1 MAYFYF
7 FDRPYFD
14 EMYNCSFYNVDDIP
28 RTERRS
34 TLQGILLLVVA
45 ILDFACLVCTGPL
58 SGWFVL
64 NGVVYC
70 TNPNFIYLLG
80 AVGTGSW
87 YAASTTGFILAM
99 NRCIVMLDPELSRRM
114 FDGRKAYAWLIPPT
128 IYWILTAL
136 FTKPCLFS
144 SIYMGWFF
152 DPHIGYF
159 ADPLA
164 KYHNWPHTIH
174 NFCFLAALVSVYVG
188 FGILLH
194 GRYRMFAKNSETSRE
209 ASSFIQI
216 LCITV
221 LNSICCIGYVYM
233 QFFKPPKTTVLLI
246 SFSYVFEQGFP
257 SFIYVCLNQTIRRE
271 LLRGIRVR
279 TQHSSKVYQISTAR
293 PVTRET
299 RSCHELMR
307 RSSMKN

>member
-28 RTERRS
+28 QAERRS
-34 TLQGILLLVVA
+34 TLQGILLLVVGTFFLVLYIPCLYAMLRPKNFKNACYKFMAYLA

-70 TNPNFIYLLG
+70 TYPDFIYLLG

-99 NRCIVMLDPELSRRM
+99 NRCIVMLNPELSRRL
-114 FDGRKAYAWLIPPT
+114 FDGRKAYAWLVPPT
-128 IYWILTAL
+128 IYWVLTAL

-164 KYHNWPHTIH
+164 K
-174 NFCFLAALVSVYVG
+174 
-188 FGILLH
+188 
-194 GRYRMFAKNSETSRE
+194 
-209 ASSFIQI
+209 
-216 LCITV
+216 
-221 LNSICCIGYVYM
+221 
-233 QFFKPPKTTVLLI
+233 
-246 SFSYVFEQGFP
+246 
-257 SFIYVCLNQTIRRE
+257 
-271 LLRGIRVR
+271 
-279 TQHSSKVYQISTAR
+279 
-293 PVTRET
+293 
-299 RSCHELMR
+299 
-307 RSSMKN
+307 